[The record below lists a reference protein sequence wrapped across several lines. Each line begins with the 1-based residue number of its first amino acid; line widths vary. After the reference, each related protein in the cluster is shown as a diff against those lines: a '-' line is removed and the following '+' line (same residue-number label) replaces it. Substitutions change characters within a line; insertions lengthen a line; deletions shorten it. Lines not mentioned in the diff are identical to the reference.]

1 MDNLNPLDYS
11 CLRQLM
17 ERNDA
22 QGNRIPFSIT
32 FVAQDGA
39 VIDVQQPVMEC
50 IKVEPRYRRHLIKST
65 VSNEIRWVRDCLILR
80 VNDSRIVVR

>member
-1 MDNLNPLDYS
+1 MTPVIDYS
-11 CLRQLM
+11 CLRSLI
-17 ERNDA
+17 ERQDA
-22 QGNRIPFSIT
+22 NGNRIPFSIA

-65 VSNEIRWVRDCLILR
+65 VSGDIRWVRDCLILR
-80 VNDSRIVVR
+80 VNNTRIVVR